1 MIMLRKQRKKI
12 RKKKMQKKKTKK
24 THAKTTYLNQRK
36 NESKVTYIPLQYTK
50 VKYTKESLFRT
61 KDKILYKREIYQSQN
76 KTKEYVQNLRKKHI
90 G

>member
-24 THAKTTYLNQRK
+24 TKDKTTYLNQRK
-36 NESKVTYIPLQYTK
+36 NESKVNYIPLQYTK